1 MPLVTEPL
9 NNESQFLSRIRQ
21 ALGKKHPCEIPPHLH
36 PEETKHHTGNSMG
49 KKRLNRTVE
58 ETAELIEQLKT
69 AAAPLNIGVIQCNT
83 AEDAAHSIAN
93 MARSKPPEWNQKA
106 SLVAWAHPLVDA
118 LCIENFLKDTGIVC
132 HREWCEQESGPSSEQ
147 RQEMIIQASRALMG
161 ITSADFCIAGT
172 ATLVITARRGQSR
185 SASLLPSIHVV
196 VIKASQLIK
205 DIKELHTILQW
216 DEDPALRGPDRSLTL
231 ISGPSK
237 TADIEATMIHGAHG
251 PRELYIYLLNA

>member
-1 MPLVTEPL
+1 
-9 NNESQFLSRIRQ
+9 
-21 ALGKKHPCEIPPHLH
+21 
-36 PEETKHHTGNSMG
+36 
-49 KKRLNRTVE
+49 
-58 ETAELIEQLKT
+58 
-69 AAAPLNIGVIQCNT
+69 
-83 AEDAAHSIAN
+83 
-93 MARSKPPEWNQKA
+93 MARSKPPEWSQNA

-118 LCIENFLKDTGIVC
+118 LCLENSLKNTDIAC
-132 HREWCEQESGPSSEQ
+132 HREWCEQESGPSPEQ
-147 RQEMIIQASRALMG
+147 RQEMHIHASSALIG
-161 ITSADFCIAGT
+161 ITSADFCIAST

-185 SASLLPSIHVV
+185 SASLLPSIHVA

-251 PRELYIYLLNA
+251 PRELYIYVIKNS